1 MTDLQKGLKI
11 AVIGAGAAG
20 LTAAYLL
27 SKQHHVSLFE
37 KNKYFGGHANTITV
51 EDEVHGELAIDTG
64 FIVHNDKNYP
74 NFTKLM
80 TELDVETQKSDMS
93 FSYYSEKPFQL
104 YGSDLPFG
112 MFALKRNLV
121 NPKFYRFLKDIFTF
135 NRVATEDVEKGIALK
150 LSLKQYLDQYNF
162 SEALIS
168 DYVVPMGAAI
178 WSASFDDILNFPAR
192 TFLNFWHN
200 HGLLQIKGR
209 PQWYTVTGGSKNYVK
224 RIEESLK
231 GNLFNNSS
239 IKYVARTKSHV
250 LIKMVD
256 GYEQVFDKVVIAT
269 HADQALTLLSD
280 PTEAEKA
287 LLGQWGYSTNKTYF
301 HTDPIV
307 MPPRLS
313 AWTAWNYVKQ
323 GESNGT
329 PVSLTYW
336 MNRLQNLP
344 SKTPYLVTLNTDQ
357 VIKDEHI
364 IREIDYTHPIFS
376 PEALKTQEK
385 LPELNGVNQTYF
397 CGSYFKN
404 GFHEDAVMSAVN
416 VAHALG
422 VEW

>member
-1 MTDLQKGLKI
+1 
-11 AVIGAGAAG
+11 
-20 LTAAYLL
+20 
-27 SKQHHVSLFE
+27 
-37 KNKYFGGHANTITV
+37 
-51 EDEVHGELAIDTG
+51 
-64 FIVHNDKNYP
+64 
-74 NFTKLM
+74 
-80 TELDVETQKSDMS
+80 
-93 FSYYSEKPFQL
+93 
-104 YGSDLPFG
+104 
-112 MFALKRNLV
+112 
-121 NPKFYRFLKDIFTF
+121 
-135 NRVATEDVEKGIALK
+135 
-150 LSLKQYLDQYNF
+150 
-162 SEALIS
+162 
-168 DYVVPMGAAI
+168 MGAAI

-209 PQWYTVTGGSKNYVK
+209 PQWYTVTGGSKSYVK

-231 GNLFNNSS
+231 GSLFNNSS

-256 GYEQVFDKVVIAT
+256 GYEEVFDKVVIAT

-323 GESNGT
+323 GESSDT

-336 MNRLQNLP
+336 MNRLQKLP

-357 VIKDEHI
+357 VIKEEHI

-376 PEALKTQEK
+376 PGALKTQEK

-404 GFHEDAVMSAVN
+404 GFHEDAVSSAINAVKS
-416 VAHALG
+416 LG